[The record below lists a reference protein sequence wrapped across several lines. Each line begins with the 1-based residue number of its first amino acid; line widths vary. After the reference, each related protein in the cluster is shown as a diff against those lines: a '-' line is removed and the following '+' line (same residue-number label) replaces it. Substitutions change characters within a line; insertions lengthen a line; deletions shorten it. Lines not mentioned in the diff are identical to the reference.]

1 MSSSP
6 TRLRS
11 VRQSAPPAGPQLD
24 DVDRRLLAHL
34 QTDARASYARL
45 AETSGLSP
53 AAVRLRVQRL
63 HRDGIVTS
71 VGVVH
76 PELLGITTV
85 ASVCLSAS
93 HNVEGIAERLAAL
106 PQVTFVVISAS
117 RFTIVADV
125 MCRSDQELIATLEQ
139 ILEVD
144 GVTTLESVKHLDR
157 VKSATTAPHD
167 DLRLTGPLDET
178 DFAILRELEAD
189 GRASYADLAAGAGLS
204 HAATRVRVQGLLTS
218 QAVRVLALIDP
229 MALGV
234 GELYGFAICVGGKAR
249 AVASD
254 ISALAGIEL
263 VAITAGPWD
272 VLGTVRVSSD
282 AEAAVMFDEIR
293 SVRGVRTFES
303 FAHLRIVK
311 EAYPR
316 LEPSTP
322 SAG

>member
-1 MSSSP
+1 MSSPP
-6 TRLRS
+6 TRLRAA
-11 VRQSAPPAGPQLD
+11 RQHAQPAPTPLLD
-24 DVDRRLLAHL
+24 DVDRRLLDHL
-34 QTDARASYARL
+34 QDDARASYARL

-63 HRDGIVTS
+63 HHDGIVKT

-76 PELLGITTV
+76 PEILGITTV
-85 ASVCLSAS
+85 ASVCVSVS
-93 HNVEGIAERLAAL
+93 GNVEGIAAQLSAL
-106 PQVTFVVISAS
+106 SQVTFVVISAS
-117 RFTIVADV
+117 RFTIVGDV
-125 MCRSDQELIATLEQ
+125 MCPSDRELISTLDQ
-139 ILEVD
+139 ILAMD
-144 GVTTLESVKHLDR
+144 GVTTVESVKHLDR

-167 DLRLTGPLDET
+167 ELRLSGVLDET
-178 DFAILRELEAD
+178 DFVILRVLEGD
-189 GRASYADLAAGAGLS
+189 GRASYADLAAAAGLS
-204 HAATRVRVQGLLTS
+204 HAATRVRVQGLLAS

-234 GELYGFAICVGGKAR
+234 GGLYGFAICVQGKAR

-254 ISALAGIEL
+254 ISDLACTEL

-272 VLGTVRVSSD
+272 VLGTLRVASD
-282 AEAAVMFDEIR
+282 ADAAVMFDEIR

-316 LEPSTP
+316 LGVP
-322 SAG
+322 AGP